1 MIIIFA
7 IFHSNDRSN
16 ACIFRV
22 FREFER
28 QFPVYA
34 LDIMKEHEA
43 EKASAHS
50 SPKKEQLVEIQTT
63 AKSAQAKREL
73 SE

>member
-1 MIIIFA
+1 MCA

-22 FREFER
+22 FREFAI
-28 QFPVYA
+28 QFPRYA
-34 LDIMKEHEA
+34 DDITKEQEA
-43 EKASAHS
+43 EKAPINI
-50 SPKKEQLVEIQTT
+50 SPKIEPLGEKLIHTT
-63 AKSAQAKREL
+63 AKSVQAKREL